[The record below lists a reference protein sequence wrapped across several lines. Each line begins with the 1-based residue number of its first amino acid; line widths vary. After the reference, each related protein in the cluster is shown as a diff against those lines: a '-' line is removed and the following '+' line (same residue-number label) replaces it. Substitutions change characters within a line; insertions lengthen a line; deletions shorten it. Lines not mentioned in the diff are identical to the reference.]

1 MVDLLPLHRLDPE
14 RFETAAILK
23 GLAAASRPLAEF
35 KGVAASLPNPRILLS
50 ALGLREAK
58 DSSAI
63 ENIVTTHDELFRFDL
78 RSEAEASA
86 AAKEVAGYRRA
97 LWTGFET
104 IREAGL
110 IANRH
115 ILDIHALLEGHRGGF
130 RRVPGTTLRDGTG
143 RVVYVPPSP
152 ERVPELMSDLERFV
166 NDLDSPIDPL
176 IRMALIHHRFESI
189 HPFYDGNGRTGRI
202 LNVLYLVHEG
212 LLDLPVLYPSRHIV
226 RTKARYYDLL
236 RQVQVADQW
245 EAWVLYMLEGVEE
258 TARDGVRII
267 GRIRDLY
274 FRTKQTIREGWP
286 SFYSRDLVHNLF
298 EWPYTK
304 ISLMQ
309 AELGVSR
316 LTATRYL
323 DRLAEAG
330 VLEKRRVGRTNY
342 YVNVPLVEVLTEDR

>member
-1 MVDLLPLHRLDPE
+1 MAQLAPLHRLAPE
-14 RFETAAILK
+14 RFETVTLLK
-23 GLAAASRPLAEF
+23 GVAAASRQLAEF
-35 KGVAASLPNPRILLS
+35 KGVAASLPNPRILVN

-63 ENIVTTHDELFRFDL
+63 ENIVTTHDELFRFDT

-97 LWTGFET
+97 LWAGFEA
-104 IREAGL
+104 IRAAGIL
-110 IANRH
+110 ANRQ
-115 ILDIHALLEGHRGGF
+115 ILETHALLEGHEGGF
-130 RRVPGTTLRDGTG
+130 RKVPGTTLRDGAG

-166 NDLDSPIDPL
+166 NDRDSPIDPL

-212 LLDLPVLYPSRHIV
+212 LLDLPVLYMSRHIL

-236 RQVQVADQW
+236 RQVQEADAW
-245 EAWVLYMLEGVEE
+245 EEWVLYMLEGVAE
-258 TARDGVRII
+258 TARDGIRLTQ
-267 GRIRDLY
+267 RIRDLY
-274 FRTKQTIREGWP
+274 FRTKETIRSGWP
-286 SFYSRDLVHNLF
+286 SLYSRDLVHNLF
-298 EWPYTK
+298 DRPYTK
-304 ISLMQ
+304 ISLLQ

-323 DRLAEAG
+323 DRLAEGG

-342 YVNVPLVEVLTEDR
+342 YIHVPLVEVLTEDG